1 MNCDPFMGREFI
13 ARDPRTGLPISRG
26 TKKQKAMTPQ
36 IEEGPFIAIPNHEII
51 PLAMGEQQTSQVM
64 WRGKRKDLGRI
75 DGIRALTRLH
85 GRDVIKAHSALIHA
99 LQDDDSEIKAAALF
113 SLPIVALQRSFELFD
128 YLSVLLDDE
137 DLSVRKAASICLE
150 KSAPI
155 FPSATESTLAFEL
168 RHGIASRSKHAW
180 KALTEMCQTWPEVA
194 CLHID
199 EMLLEENVIWRRS
212 ASNLLKKLVH
222 KKDASVWDLIG
233 WALDDEDHVVRQN
246 GAKCLP
252 PMAQRMPKMATI
264 LAEKAIFDSDVKV
277 IDFAIRCIE
286 SLDTDY
292 GRARD
297 MIVNACQHQNPNVR
311 LACIKILPRI
321 MGEDALRDFAAEL
334 RKSEKDPV
342 VIKELDELLFDVQWG
357 GSEDEKNAFLQP
369 APSVPQIDKEI
380 IESVGKSVNMTPIR
394 DVEDGRHG

>member
-1 MNCDPFMGREFI
+1 MGREFI

-26 TKKQKAMTPQ
+26 TKKQKAMMPQ

-113 SLPIVALQRSFELFD
+113 SLPIVALQRSFLNCLTTFQ
-128 YLSVLLDDE
+128 YSLMM
-137 DLSVRKAASICLE
+137 KICRYE
-150 KSAPI
+150 KQRVFAWKNRLH

-199 EMLLEENVIWRRS
+199 EMLLEENVTWRRS
-212 ASNLLKKLVH
+212 ASICSKNLYTKRMLRFGTSLGG
-222 KKDASVWDLIG
+222 IG
-233 WALDDEDHVVRQN
+233 
-246 GAKCLP
+246 
-252 PMAQRMPKMATI
+252 
-264 LAEKAIFDSDVKV
+264 
-277 IDFAIRCIE
+277 
-286 SLDTDY
+286 
-292 GRARD
+292 
-297 MIVNACQHQNPNVR
+297 
-311 LACIKILPRI
+311 
-321 MGEDALRDFAAEL
+321 
-334 RKSEKDPV
+334 
-342 VIKELDELLFDVQWG
+342 
-357 GSEDEKNAFLQP
+357 
-369 APSVPQIDKEI
+369 
-380 IESVGKSVNMTPIR
+380 
-394 DVEDGRHG
+394 